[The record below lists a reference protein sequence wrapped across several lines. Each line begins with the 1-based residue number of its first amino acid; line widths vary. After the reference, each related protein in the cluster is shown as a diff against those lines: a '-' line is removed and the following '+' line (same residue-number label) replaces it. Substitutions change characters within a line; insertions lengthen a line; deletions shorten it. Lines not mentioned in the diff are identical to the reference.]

1 MSDYTPINCSLYDEL
16 ELLAIRKNPI
26 DIILKSGETIHDIIS
41 TLETRKGEG
50 EFLILNSGKEI
61 RLDQLAIVDDKD
73 FTAPSC

>member
-16 ELLAIRKNPI
+16 ELFAMRKTPV

-50 EFLILNSGKEI
+50 EFLILNSSKAI
-61 RLDQLAIVDDKD
+61 RLDQLASVDGKD
-73 FTAPSC
+73 FIAPSC